1 MIAMHWIE
9 AASAFSALA
18 SDARLEVLRTLVRAG
33 PTGLTVGEIQERTNM
48 APSTLAHHLKFL
60 VAGEV
65 VEQIREGRSIRN
77 RASFERLEAIA
88 RFILFE
94 CCADEKQKLTGN
106 G

>member
-1 MIAMHWIE
+1 MHWIE

-18 SDARLEVLRTLVRAG
+18 SEARLKVLRTLVRAG

-65 VEQIREGRSIRN
+65 VKQIREGRSTLN
-77 RASFERLEAIA
+77 QASLERLEAIA
-88 RFILFE
+88 GFILSE
-94 CCADEKQKLTGN
+94 CCADEIQEVAN
-106 G
+106 HD

>member
-1 MIAMHWIE
+1 MRWIE

-18 SDARLEVLRTLVRAG
+18 SEARLEVLRTLVRAG

-65 VEQIREGRSIRN
+65 VEQIREGRSTLN

-88 RFILFE
+88 GFILSE
-94 CCADEKQKLTGN
+94 CCADEIQEVAN
-106 G
+106 HD

>member
-1 MIAMHWIE
+1 MHWIE

-18 SDARLEVLRTLVRAG
+18 SEARLKVLRTLVRAG

-65 VEQIREGRSIRN
+65 VKQIREGRSTLN
-77 RASFERLEAIA
+77 QASFERLEAIA
-88 RFILFE
+88 EFILSE
-94 CCADEKQKLTGN
+94 CCADEVQEVADHD
-106 G
+106 